1 STQSTPDRP
10 PRVLVVDDEPAPRDL
25 TCRVLRA
32 AGIECDEATGGLP
45 ALEAIRAKPY
55 DLILTDVHMPD
66 LSGLEV
72 CRQLRLK
79 PPTPHL
85 KIITMSGLANPDDLA
100 NMLLAGA
107 DDFLSKPFSVVQLQ
121 ARVKAALRLKCAQ
134 DRSDQLNQHLLALN
148 EELQQNLRASDSTL
162 IDTRNA
168 LVLTLARMVEQR
180 EGLG

>member
-1 STQSTPDRP
+1 
-10 PRVLVVDDEPAPRDL
+10 PRDL
-25 TCRVLRA
+25 CCRVLRA
-32 AGIECDEATGGLP
+32 AGIDCDEAGGGP
-45 ALEAIRAKPY
+45 AALRMIKDKPV
-55 DLILTDVHMPD
+55 DLVLLDIDMPEI
-66 LSGLEV
+66 SGLEV

-121 ARVKAALRLKCAQ
+121 ARVKAALRLKQAQ

-148 EELQQNLRASDSTL
+148 
-162 IDTRNA
+162 
-168 LVLTLARMVEQR
+168 
-180 EGLG
+180 